1 MSVGEIIAILA
12 GVASLVV
19 LIVLSNIVKKSL
31 SEERENRQRFE
42 EKVLSTIAS
51 AKSGDSTKELEALLK
66 SHLIAKTGDDAPA
79 ATSSV
84 GASALPA
91 VSSEKSLP
99 AVSSEKSAEP
109 DGSSSESNEGASGTP
124 TGAQLDDLKKV
135 LSSLDVVLTQLST
148 QLMEQNRSS
157 HQETL
162 KYLANVQARII
173 ELIATDKF
181 MALLEDPKDQQRA
194 LLSSIR
200 RIGDDDMVAR
210 LAIAY
215 PSQGALSILQDIA
228 VSGKGNELVGWA
240 LLGVA
245 DKQKEAGMLEQA
257 ETFYKQALSALENSL
272 GSVNDDVAEILESL
286 ASIAIMQGRAI
297 EAEEFLARCGE
308 VRSKLLGTEHSKVA
322 ESSIQLGDLYISQE
336 RYQEAR
342 PLFERALEISR
353 KVLGPTDEQCMSLLQ
368 KLAHLHETLE
378 EPIDAARVYEQICEL
393 QNGDELSETLKHL
406 IPIYETTSNW
416 PQLESVYRR
425 LIVLC
430 DGSDPAIQFQ
440 RMEYLRNLARSLKR
454 QEKQAEATQVL
465 MTALEETEGLL
476 GGSHDDVISVVDELS
491 DRLIEEDK
499 LKAAAPYVMRAFH
512 SSLSNTESDRFRRIL
527 GKVKLLA
534 EKLIL
539 EKEFDVAE
547 DMYQQA
553 LTAMEK
559 QKEPPKKA
567 IIGLLRKIGALCAQ
581 IEDYEKSEAA
591 LRRAVRITELLFG
604 FDHPETLNLLMQ
616 LGHLLQK
623 AGKLQESEAL
633 YKRVLEMRYKIHGE
647 SHADIVESLVELA
660 KLCKLQNNATEAEI
674 YEESAVEM
682 ATAIYGTEAPQLEE
696 ISQSLA
702 NLSVE
707 MSPGV

>member
-19 LIVLSNIVKKSL
+19 LIVLSNTLKKSIAD
-31 SEERENRQRFE
+31 ERDNRKKFE
-42 EKVLSTIAS
+42 EQILNSIGSEKAATR
-51 AKSGDSTKELEALLK
+51 ELETVLK
-66 SHLIAKTGDDAPA
+66 TNLIAEKLAAPA
-79 ATSSV
+79 AVPAENTLREIPE
-84 GASALPA
+84 GQPSA
-91 VSSEKSLP
+91 
-99 AVSSEKSAEP
+99 
-109 DGSSSESNEGASGTP
+109 
-124 TGAQLDDLKKV
+124 AQLDELKNV
-135 LSSLDVVLTQLST
+135 LASLDVVLTQLST
-148 QLMEQNRSS
+148 SLVEQNRSL
-157 HQETL
+157 HQDTL
-162 KYLANVQARII
+162 KYLANVQSRVV

-181 MALLEDPKDQQRA
+181 MALLEDETDQKRA

-245 DKQKEAGMLEQA
+245 DKHKEAGKLEQA

-272 GSVNDDVAEILESL
+272 GPVHDDVAEILESL
-286 ASIAIMQGRAI
+286 ASIAIMQGRPI

-308 VRSKLLGTEHSKVA
+308 VRSKLLGSEHSKVA
-322 ESSIQLGDLYISQE
+322 ESSIQLGDLYVTQE
-336 RYQEAR
+336 RFQEAR
-342 PLFERALEISR
+342 PLFERALDISR
-353 KVLGPTDEQCMSLLQ
+353 KVLGPEHEQCMSLLV
-368 KLAHLHETLE
+368 KLADLHETLE
-378 EPIDAARVYEQICEL
+378 EPKEAAGVYEQICEL
-393 QNGDELSETLKHL
+393 QSGEDLNQTLKYL
-406 IPIYETTSNW
+406 VPIYETTSSW

-425 LIVLC
+425 LIRLC
-430 DGSDPAIQFQ
+430 DNSASPVNQFQ
-440 RMEYLRNLARSLKR
+440 KSDYLRHLARALNR
-454 QEKQAEATQVL
+454 QEKHAEATQVL
-465 MTALEETEGLL
+465 MTALDETEAML
-476 GGSHDDVISVVDELS
+476 GGNHDDVISVVDELS

-499 LKAAAPYVMRAFH
+499 LKQAAPYVMRAFH

-559 QKEPPKKA
+559 LKEPPKKA

-682 ATAIYGTEAPQLEE
+682 ARAIYGTESPQVEE
-696 ISQSLA
+696 ISQSIA
-702 NLSVE
+702 SLSVT
-707 MSPGV
+707 PQGV